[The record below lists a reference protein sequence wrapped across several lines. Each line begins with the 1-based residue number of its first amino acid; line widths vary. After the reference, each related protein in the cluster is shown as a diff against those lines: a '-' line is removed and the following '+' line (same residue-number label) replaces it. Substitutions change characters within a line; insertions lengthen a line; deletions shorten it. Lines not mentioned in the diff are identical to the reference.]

1 MCSITVEFKS
11 SFVYFESSI
20 ELTKLIF
27 RPDRLE
33 GSMSRLR
40 TSDQVL
46 LLSLDVLLSCR
57 SKN

>member
-11 SFVYFESSI
+11 SFVYFESI
-20 ELTKLIF
+20 ELIKLIF

-46 LLSLDVLLSCR
+46 LLSRDVLLSCR